1 MAGDSALV
9 KQLRQ
14 KTGAGIMDC
23 KQALVENGDDINKA
37 IDWLRQKG
45 LAAAGKKAGR
55 ATNEGVIASYIHPG
69 SKVGVL
75 IEVNCE
81 TDFVARNDE
90 FHALVRDLTLQIA
103 ASKPLY
109 VRREDVPQ
117 SVIDKELEIYRGDRK
132 STRLNS
138 SHGYISYA
146 VFCLKKKNSGT
157 RSAQKRT
164 RPGTSDGP
172 RIALFLTNN
181 ASRRPPHSPPPVYSD
196 RSSSSLITI
205 RGRTRTS

>member
-1 MAGDSALV
+1 MPGESALV
-9 KQLRQ
+9 KQVRQ

-23 KQALVENGDDINKA
+23 KQALVENGDDISKA
-37 IDWLRQKG
+37 IGWRRQKG
-45 LAAAGKKAGR
+45 RAGAGRKAGR

-90 FHALVRDLTLQIA
+90 FQALVRDLTLQIA

-117 SVIDKELEIYRGDRK
+117 SVIDKELEIYRRQAKEQGQPQGEWEK
-132 STRLNS
+132 
-138 SHGYISYA
+138 
-146 VFCLKKKNSGT
+146 
-157 RSAQKRT
+157 
-164 RPGTSDGP
+164 
-172 RIALFLTNN
+172 IATGQMEKFYQDTCC
-181 ASRRPPHSPPPVYSD
+181 RW
-196 RSSSSLITI
+196 
-205 RGRTRTS
+205 

>member
-1 MAGDSALV
+1 MAGDSTLV
-9 KQLRQ
+9 KELRQ

-45 LAAAGKKAGR
+45 LAAAGKKSGR

-90 FHALVRDLTLQIA
+90 FQGLVRDLTLQIA

-117 SVIDKELEIYRGDRK
+117 SVIDKAAEIYRGQATEMGKRHAA
-132 STRLNS
+132 S
-138 SHGYISYA
+138 SKIA
-146 VFCLKKKNSGT
+146 SGEVA
-157 RSAQKRT
+157 RFSQDA
-164 RPGTSDGP
+164 G
-172 RIALFLTNN
+172 
-181 ASRRPPHSPPPVYSD
+181 
-196 RSSSSLITI
+196 
-205 RGRTRTS
+205 